1 MESFHRISQTNT
13 LLSFLFH
20 FGSMMVPYRGLWVIE
35 ECLSIWELSYANYTL
50 ELWMMKDY
58 KLPSS
63 WTKTTLVLLINDGV
77 PNFFPLCSTKSS
89 DIIATTD
96 GGYGLVKFNDK
107 GQISEYRSVSFYIRT
122 EVAMYT
128 ESLLSLPDDH

>member
-1 MESFHRISQTNT
+1 
-13 LLSFLFH
+13 
-20 FGSMMVPYRGLWVIE
+20 MMVPYRGLWVIE

-77 PNFFPLCSTKSS
+77 PNFFLLCSTKSS
-89 DIIATTD
+89 DIIATTVMVVMD
-96 GGYGLVKFNDK
+96 W
-107 GQISEYRSVSFYIRT
+107 
-122 EVAMYT
+122 
-128 ESLLSLPDDH
+128 